1 MNHSDP
7 NNFEKLSF
15 FDRMLRSPLR
25 LTMAV
30 GAQGNWGG
38 TREWAIDRTGYWLLG
53 LMVVGGLLRLPLMG
67 LGLWREEAATLL
79 NAQGETIWQFFQNIA
94 LYENSPPLFFF
105 VMRVWTGWF
114 GTGDWVAKI
123 PAVAI
128 GLLLIPAVYSLGKTV
143 SAPKTGLM
151 AAALVALAPPT
162 VFYSQEIRP
171 YGLVALLVCASAIFY
186 CRLLQSGGAGRR
198 DWIGF
203 VAAMTGMIYTQ
214 YTGLVFACGLG
225 LMTIAVFFCRRRLP
239 LGKFAIAGA
248 AIFCLYLPWWM
259 VFLGQFQGA
268 VNYVN
273 GVPWNHALEGIQR
286 PMRVFWNLLYVFNL
300 GIPNRLYLGLGLV
313 AAALIFQGRRAQAR
327 LLSQPEGW
335 PHRTWHWHLTVLT
348 GTVVLTGAIEGVLS
362 MGGRYMF
369 LLTPIGAVVLAHGL
383 LLGLG
388 AIEERLPRRFKVRQI
403 GLLVALVWLLVISGV
418 NAAGYIGADKSGVRP
433 LMVDL
438 AQGGYP
444 AGQTVY
450 LTVPDVVGITANY
463 YQGFQGEAVRT
474 AAFRGFP
481 HWDHPELHAPNQY
494 YKAWLNP
501 NLVDQTLVRIEAGG
515 DRYLGLI
522 YSEAISGYLQP
533 KYRAKVDGLL
543 RELKRKYPIV
553 QQQDYF
559 SKRSDRYD
567 LNEGFTFYL
576 FDLANP
582 KSTDRR
588 EHSWPPKSPNS
599 GGL

>member
-1 MNHSDP
+1 
-7 NNFEKLSF
+7 
-15 FDRMLRSPLR
+15 
-25 LTMAV
+25 
-30 GAQGNWGG
+30 
-38 TREWAIDRTGYWLLG
+38 
-53 LMVVGGLLRLPLMG
+53 
-67 LGLWREEAATLL
+67 
-79 NAQGETIWQFFQNIA
+79 
-94 LYENSPPLFFF
+94 
-105 VMRVWTGWF
+105 
-114 GTGDWVAKI
+114 
-123 PAVAI
+123 
-128 GLLLIPAVYSLGKTV
+128 
-143 SAPKTGLM
+143 
-151 AAALVALAPPT
+151 
-162 VFYSQEIRP
+162 
-171 YGLVALLVCASAIFY
+171 
-186 CRLLQSGGAGRR
+186 
-198 DWIGF
+198 
-203 VAAMTGMIYTQ
+203 
-214 YTGLVFACGLG
+214 
-225 LMTIAVFFCRRRLP
+225 
-239 LGKFAIAGA
+239 
-248 AIFCLYLPWWM
+248 M
-259 VFLGQFQGA
+259 VFLGQFQGG
-268 VNYVN
+268 VNYGS
-273 GVPWNHALEGIQR
+273 GVPWNQALEGIQR
-286 PMRVFWNLLYVFNL
+286 PMRMFWNWLYVFTL
-300 GIPNRLYLGLGLV
+300 GIPNRLYLGLPLV
-313 AAALIFQGRRAQAR
+313 AAVLVKGRRVPVQLR
-327 LLSQPEGW
+327 YQSVGW
-335 PHRTWHWHLTVLT
+335 PNRNWNWRLTVLT
-348 GTVVLTGAIEGVLS
+348 GTVVMTGAIEGALS

-403 GLLVALVWLLVISGV
+403 GLRVVLVWLLVMSGV
-418 NAAGYIGADKSGVRP
+418 NAAGYLGADKSGVRP

-438 AQGGYP
+438 EQGGYP

-515 DRYLGLI
+515 DRYLGLM

-543 RELKRKYPIV
+543 KELKRKYPIV
-553 QQQDYF
+553 QQQDYL

-582 KSTDRR
+582 KSNDRR
-588 EHSWPPKSPNS
+588 ENSGPPKSPNS